1 MIPLAGMCRL
11 SLCSR
16 RISAIISPMQIGRV
30 KPASQ
35 LHASRVCFVYIK
47 PILDP
52 RKWQV
57 SALCQTPPRNHP
69 VVPFRLWRSYASRQP
84 IWQATARF
92 SKGRCAEDQKFFHA
106 LAISKNGTG
115 SRARTYD
122 LRFWRPPLYQLSYA
136 RIARCYFIKRTRTQ
150 VEFSGVA
157 ASGCNRRNPRASAQA
172 HIRSSRAKVQCNM
185 KLMTQG
191 SSAIDKM
198 EIEHVEVRDDA
209 AEHIRRHHSRSAGPT
224 VSYESTE
231 YVASRKMSDQ
241 HRQTLFIAESVERRG
256 GLWRIQE
263 GLPRL
268 ALSRSAG
275 ACLRPYNLTGASA

>member
-11 SLCSR
+11 SLRSR

-47 PILDP
+47 PILYP

-69 VVPFRLWRSYASRQP
+69 VVPSRLWRSYASRQP

-92 SKGRCAEDQKFFHA
+92 SKGRCAEDQKFFHE
-106 LAISKNGTG
+106 LAISKMARFHELAISRNGTG

-157 ASGCNRRNPRASAQA
+157 APGCNRRNPRASAQA

-185 KLMTQG
+185 KLMTQ
-191 SSAIDKM
+191 
-198 EIEHVEVRDDA
+198 
-209 AEHIRRHHSRSAGPT
+209 
-224 VSYESTE
+224 
-231 YVASRKMSDQ
+231 
-241 HRQTLFIAESVERRG
+241 
-256 GLWRIQE
+256 
-263 GLPRL
+263 
-268 ALSRSAG
+268 
-275 ACLRPYNLTGASA
+275 LR